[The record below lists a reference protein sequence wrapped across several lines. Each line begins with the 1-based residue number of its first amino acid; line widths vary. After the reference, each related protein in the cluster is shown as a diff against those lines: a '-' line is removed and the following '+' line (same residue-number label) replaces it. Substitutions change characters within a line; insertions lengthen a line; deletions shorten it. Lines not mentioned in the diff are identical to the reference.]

1 MFCRKCG
8 TPLADDA
15 KFCGKCGTATANAA
29 APVQNAAPVVPT
41 VEPTYAAPQA
51 PAPTYTQAPAA
62 APINAPTPVA
72 PAATPTYVAPQA
84 PAPTYTQAPT
94 AAPVYTPTPV
104 PQKEPNPMFAK
115 FVSIITQFWK
125 SPTASVAESTKS
137 NTHEWSLLAAIG
149 VLLYALSNSIIGVAS
164 MGGYYPFLPMLGIG
178 ILVGAAA
185 YGLASLGVWVLVTQ
199 IFKKQATFIQALNVT
214 AVALLPLAAIQVVN
228 ILVGLIYSPLVTA
241 FTVSA
246 LIMSAML
253 LYIGI
258 QKFDKLEKSPFY
270 AYSIMAAAV
279 VVSVSLVSLL
289 YDLVLQS
296 AMTVGNII
304 GSFF

>member
-1 MFCRKCG
+1 MFCRNCG

-29 APVQNAAPVVPT
+29 APVQNAAPVVNPT
-41 VEPTYAAPQA
+41 VA
-51 PAPTYTQAPAA
+51 
-62 APINAPTPVA
+62 
-72 PAATPTYVAPQA
+72 PTYVAPQESTQATQTQAPPAA
-84 PAPTYTQAPT
+84 PAYTQAPP
-94 AAPVYTPTPV
+94 AAPVYAPAP
-104 PQKEPNPMFAK
+104 PKEPNPMFAK
-115 FVSIITQFWK
+115 FVAIITQVWK
-125 SPTASVAESTKS
+125 SPTTSVAESTKS
-137 NTHEWSLLAAIG
+137 NTHEWSLFAAIG
-149 VLLYALSNSIIGVAS
+149 VLLYALSNAIVGVAS

-185 YGLASLGVWVLVTQ
+185 YGLTALGVWVLVAK
-199 IFKKQATFIQALNVT
+199 IFKKQASFIQALNVA

-279 VVSVSLVSLL
+279 VVSVSIVSIL
-289 YDLVLQS
+289 YDVVFQS

-304 GSFF
+304 GSLF

>member
-29 APVQNAAPVVPT
+29 APVHNPAPT
-41 VEPTYAAPQA
+41 VDPVAVPAPT
-51 PAPTYTQAPAA
+51 PTYTQAP
-62 APINAPTPVA
+62 P
-72 PAATPTYVAPQA
+72 
-84 PAPTYTQAPT
+84 
-94 AAPVYTPTPV
+94 AAPVYTPAPA
-104 PQKEPNPMFAK
+104 PIKEPNPMFAK

-125 SPTASVAESTKS
+125 APTTSVAEATKS
-137 NTHEWSLLAAIG
+137 NTHEWSLFAAIG
-149 VLLYALSNSIIGVAS
+149 VLLYALSHAIVGGAS

-185 YGLASLGVWVLVTQ
+185 YGLTALGVWVLVTQ
-199 IFKKQATFIQALNVT
+199 IFKKQSTFIQALNVT

-228 ILVGLIYSPLVTA
+228 ILVGLIYSPFVTA

-253 LYIGI
+253 LYIGV

-296 AMTVGNII
+296 AMTFGNII
-304 GSFF
+304 GNSF

>member
-1 MFCRKCG
+1 MIPSISWSLKLI
-8 TPLADDA
+8 TVLSSPSSPLIGVTTISN
-15 KFCGKCGTATANAA
+15 GK
-29 APVQNAAPVVPT
+29 PPT
-41 VEPTYAAPQA
+41 RFPFSFTILIFKSSKIE
-51 PAPTYTQAPAA
+51 
-62 APINAPTPVA
+62 VA
-72 PAATPTYVAPQA
+72 LIVI
-84 PAPTYTQAPT
+84 
-94 AAPVYTPTPV
+94 V
-104 PQKEPNPMFAK
+104 
-115 FVSIITQFWK
+115 I
-125 SPTASVAESTKS
+125 SPTTSVAESTKS

-149 VLLYALSNSIIGVAS
+149 VLLYALSNAIVGVAS

-185 YGLASLGVWVLVTQ
+185 YGLTALGVWVLVAK
-199 IFKKQATFIQALNVT
+199 IFKKQASFIQALNVS

-279 VVSVSLVSLL
+279 VVSVSIVSIL
-289 YDLVLQS
+289 YDVVFQG

-304 GSFF
+304 GSLF